1 MTNAPEQ
8 AVTAAGPVVEDPD
21 RDLVLAARQGDDA
34 ALRTLYDRHYPGIY
48 TLCKRALRDE
58 AAARDAAEDV
68 FADAFTTLDKFE
80 FRCRFFSWLFRLTR
94 TRIARTI
101 NKLDHERRIARDQ
114 PAAEK
119 PAELVHS
126 EREAYLRL
134 VDAIQSLPPET
145 ARAFNLLYLAVL
157 SNEET
162 ARILGISETALR
174 MRLLRGRGKLL
185 LQLEDG

>member
-48 TLCKRALRDE
+48 TLCKRALRDTD
-58 AAARDAAEDV
+58 AARDAAEDV

-94 TRIARTI
+94 TRIAKAVTR
-101 NKLDHERRIARDQ
+101 LDRERQLDRDQ
-114 PAAEK
+114 PAATKSTER
-119 PAELVHS
+119 LHS

-134 VDAIQSLPPET
+134 VAAIQELPPET
-145 ARAFNLLYLAVL
+145 ARAFNLRYLAGL
-157 SNEET
+157 TNDET

-185 LQLEDG
+185 LLLEDG